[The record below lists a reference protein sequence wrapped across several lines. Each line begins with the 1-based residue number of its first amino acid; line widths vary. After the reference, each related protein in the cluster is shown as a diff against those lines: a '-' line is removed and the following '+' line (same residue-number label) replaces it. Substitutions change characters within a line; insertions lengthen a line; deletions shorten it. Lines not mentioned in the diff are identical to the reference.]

1 MMETE
6 LRQVTK
12 QNNENIEFIKKL
24 QQEKMLFF
32 SQKEQINKYALLCR
46 DRSKEFSAQIQIK
59 DK

>member
-6 LRQVTK
+6 LRQLTK

-46 DRSKEFSAQIQIK
+46 DRLKEFSAQMQIK